1 MEMTIAS
8 SHAIPANN
16 GEAINI
22 TDTQTKQ
29 PKMDK
34 LLKILKFQLKLVLNL
49 KFNFNYFTSDKTYSE
64 VSN

>member
-1 MEMTIAS
+1 MEIIIAS

-34 LLKILKFQLKLVLNL
+34 LLKNIKTSIKSSVKF
-49 KFNFNYFTSDKTYSE
+49 
-64 VSN
+64 